1 MGVKSWIDTYERE
14 RERERERESST
25 CNERKSFDINN
36 KKVKCYL
43 K

>member
-1 MGVKSWIDTYERE
+1 MGAKSWIDTYE

>member
-1 MGVKSWIDTYERE
+1 MGWEQNLGLTPM
-14 RERERERESST
+14 RERESST